1 MSRTVYIG
9 IDPGMHGAIAVRGN
23 GGIWIYDIPLTS
35 SKVLSGNNAKEQTD
49 IDIDKLKRVV
59 TSILNKT
66 RGCQVVTVCEHS
78 AGMAYM
84 PTTVRGGYHDNALS
98 AFKKGYGFGVIR
110 TVFAVA
116 GIPFDLTPRPGD
128 WKRTLQLTNSKLT
141 YSQKKNKA
149 RVKAIELFPM
159 LQDAFKRVKDSDR
172 AEALLLTVW
181 AEKQRIRFTKWTT
194 NN

>member
-1 MSRTVYIG
+1 MTSKTVYIG

-23 GGIWIYDIPLTS
+23 GGIWIYDIPVTTS
-35 SKVLSGNNAKEQTD
+35 AVLSGNNAKEQTD
-49 IDIDKLKRVV
+49 IDIYKLKQIV

-66 RGCQVVTVCEHS
+66 RGCQVITVCEHS

-84 PTTVRGGYHDNALS
+84 PTQQRRAYHDSSQS
-98 AFKKGYGFGVIR
+98 AFKKGYGFGVVR
-110 TVFAVA
+110 AVFAVA

-128 WKRTLQLTNSKLT
+128 WKRRMELTDSKLT
-141 YSQKKNKA
+141 YNQKKNKA

-159 LQDAFKRVKDSDR
+159 LQDALKRVKDSDR

-181 AEKQRIRFTKWTT
+181 AEKQRIR
-194 NN
+194 